1 LRNQDPENGA
11 AMRGKALMIVGILL
25 TIAGIVCFVHPQW
38 QGRDKIMEVDVAGK
52 QLQVTTRRVTD
63 IPPLFAGAV
72 LVMGICTAGL
82 GFISRPA
89 AKKS

>member
-1 LRNQDPENGA
+1 
-11 AMRGKALMIVGILL
+11 MRGKALVIIGILL
-25 TIAGIVCFVHPQW
+25 AIAGIVGFIHPQW
-38 QGRDKIMEVDVAGK
+38 QGRDKLMEVDVAGK

-82 GFISRPA
+82 GVISRPT
-89 AKKS
+89 AKKT

>member
-1 LRNQDPENGA
+1 
-11 AMRGKALMIVGILL
+11 MRGNFLIVIGVIL
-25 TIAGIVCFVHPQW
+25 TIAGIVGFVHPQW

-72 LVMGICTAGL
+72 LVMGVCTGAL
-82 GFISRPA
+82 GFISRPTS
-89 AKKS
+89 KQS

>member
-1 LRNQDPENGA
+1 
-11 AMRGKALMIVGILL
+11 MRGNALILVGVLL
-25 TIAGIVCFVHPQW
+25 AIAGIVGFIHPQW
-38 QGRDKIMEVDVAGK
+38 QGRDKLMEVDVAGK

-63 IPPLFAGAV
+63 IPPLFSGAV
-72 LVMGICTAGL
+72 LVMGVCTAAL